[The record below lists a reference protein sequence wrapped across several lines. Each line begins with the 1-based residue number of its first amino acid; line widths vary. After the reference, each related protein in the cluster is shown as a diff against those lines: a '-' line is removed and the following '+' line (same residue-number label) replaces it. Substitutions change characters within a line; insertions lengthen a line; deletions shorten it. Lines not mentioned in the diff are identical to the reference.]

1 MSHSEASD
9 HDEAILNEIRELSR
23 GLSDGR
29 AQAIVGA
36 VVDAVA
42 LNPQPLPPKAKE
54 ILGSV
59 VDAVALNP
67 QPIPPGIEEILRSI
81 IDAVA
86 LNPQPLPPEP
96 PPG

>member
-1 MSHSEASD
+1 MTDYEARD
-9 HDEAILNEIRELSR
+9 RDEAILDEIRELSR
-23 GLSDGR
+23 RLSDER
-29 AQAIVGA
+29 ARAIVGS

-59 VDAVALNP
+59 IDAVALNP

-81 IDAVA
+81 VDAVA
-86 LNPQPLPPEP
+86 LNPQPLPPDP
-96 PPG
+96 PPE